1 MTADNI
7 FEIIRKNKNLILI
20 SLIFFILG
28 GTAGFLSF
36 EKTER
41 QILPI
46 LREVVFA
53 NIIEESKFQ
62 TALNILSRNLWATAI
77 LLISG
82 VTVVIPIVILLTNGF
97 IFGFVSK
104 LTLTKNLGILIFI
117 KGVLPHSIFEFPA
130 FLISAAMGIR
140 IGIIIFGTRK
150 DRMKNLTSHLKELAI
165 IYLLVIIPLL
175 VIAAFIEAF
184 VSAALILG
192 Y

>member
-7 FEIIRKNKNLILI
+7 SGILRKNKNLILI

-28 GTAGFLSF
+28 GIAGFLSF
-36 EKTER
+36 EKTEK
-41 QILPI
+41 QLVP
-46 LREVVFA
+46 LLKDVVFA

-77 LLISG
+77 LLVSG
-82 VTVVIPIVILLTNGF
+82 ITVVIPIVILFANGF

-117 KGVLPHSIFEFPA
+117 EGVLPHSIFEFPA

-140 IGIIIFGTRK
+140 TGIIIFGTRK
-150 DRMKNLTSHLKELAI
+150 DRMKNLILHLKELAI

-192 Y
+192 

>member
-7 FEIIRKNKNLILI
+7 SGILRKNKNLILI

-28 GTAGFLSF
+28 GIAGFLSF
-36 EKTER
+36 EKTEK
-41 QILPI
+41 QLVP
-46 LREVVFA
+46 LLKDVVFA

-82 VTVVIPIVILLTNGF
+82 ITVVIPIVILFANGF

-117 KGVLPHSIFEFPA
+117 EGVLPHSIFEFPA

-140 IGIIIFGTRK
+140 TGIIIFGTRK
-150 DRMKNLTSHLKELAI
+150 DRMKNLISHLKELAI

-192 Y
+192 

>member
-7 FEIIRKNKNLILI
+7 SGILRKNKNLILI

-28 GTAGFLSF
+28 GIAGFLSF
-36 EKTER
+36 EKTEK
-41 QILPI
+41 QLVP
-46 LREVVFA
+46 LLKDVVFA

-82 VTVVIPIVILLTNGF
+82 ITVVIPIVILFANGF

-117 KGVLPHSIFEFPA
+117 EGVLPHSIFEFPA

-140 IGIIIFGTRK
+140 TGIIIFGTRK
-150 DRMKNLTSHLKELAI
+150 DRMKNLILHLKELAI

-175 VIAAFIEAF
+175 VIAAFVEAF

-192 Y
+192 